1 MSPACLAQAGG
12 GLGPASPMNILF
24 VVPYVPDRIRSR
36 PYNLIRFLRSRG
48 HRVAVVTLWTSP
60 WERDSVTSLREEGIE
75 VHAVRLSPSRSM
87 WNSLKALPSKTPLQA
102 VYCWDPGVPKI
113 LAGLLSGQG
122 GRPPFD
128 VVHVEHLR
136 GAGYG
141 LWLKRWMAREG
152 RTVPVVWDSVD
163 CISLLFRLA
172 ARDSRSVF
180 GRWVGRIEVGRTEAF
195 EGRMVHAFDRVL
207 ATSRVDA
214 QALHALD
221 GDGGRASPIT
231 VLTNGVDLDYFSPAE
246 ASQRLPFR
254 LVMSGKMSYHA
265 NVTMALEFTQQ
276 TFPLVQARFPQAEL
290 WIVGK
295 DPTREVMS
303 LHRPPAVQVVGTVPD
318 LRPYLGQASA
328 AVAPLRY
335 GAGVQNK
342 VIEAMACA
350 TPVVVSPSGVQGLA
364 IEPGREA
371 IVAEPGEQMAEAVV
385 AILADEERRQRIG
398 TAGRRYVEQ
407 HHDWSKIVA
416 QLEGVYDELVR
427 TRH

>member
-1 MSPACLAQAGG
+1 MDF
-12 GLGPASPMNILF
+12 ASPMNILF
-24 VVPYVPDRIRSR
+24 VVPYVPDRIRTR

-48 HRVAVVTLWTSP
+48 HGVTVVTLWTSP
-60 WERDSVTSLREEGIE
+60 WEQDSLTALREEGVE
-75 VHAVRLSPSRSM
+75 VHAVRLSPGRSM
-87 WNSLKALPSKTPLQA
+87 WNTLKALPSRTPLQA
-102 VYCWDPGVPKI
+102 VYCWDPEVPKI
-113 LAGLLSGQG
+113 LAGLLRGKD

-128 VVHVEHLR
+128 VIHVEHLR
-136 GAGYG
+136 GVGYG
-141 LWLKRWMAREG
+141 LWLKRWMAGEG
-152 RTVPVVWDSVD
+152 RRLPVVWDSVD

-172 ARDSRSVF
+172 ARDSRSAF

-195 EGRMVHAFDRVL
+195 EGRMVHSFDRVL
-207 ATSRVDA
+207 TTSQVDA
-214 QALHALD
+214 QALLALD
-221 GDGGRASPIT
+221 GNGGGPSPIT
-231 VLTNGVDLDYFSPAE
+231 VLTNGVDLDYFTPAE
-246 ASQRLPFR
+246 TSERQPFR

-265 NVTMALEFTQQ
+265 NVTMALEFTQR
-276 TFPLVQARFPQAEL
+276 TFPLVQARFPEAQL

-295 DPTREVMS
+295 DPAREVVS

-318 LRPYLGQASA
+318 LRPYLRQAAA

-350 TPVVVSPSGVQGLA
+350 TPVVVTPAGVQGLA

-371 IVAEPGEQMAEAVV
+371 IVAEPGEKMAEAVI
-385 AILADEERRQRIG
+385 ATLADDERRRRVG
-398 TAGRRYVEQ
+398 AAGRRYVEQ
-407 HHDWSKIVA
+407 HHDWSKIVE

>member
-1 MSPACLAQAGG
+1 
-12 GLGPASPMNILF
+12 
-24 VVPYVPDRIRSR
+24 
-36 PYNLIRFLRSRG
+36 
-48 HRVAVVTLWTSP
+48 
-60 WERDSVTSLREEGIE
+60 
-75 VHAVRLSPSRSM
+75 M

-102 VYCWDPGVPKI
+102 VYCWDPEVPRI
-113 LAGLLSGQG
+113 LAGLLSGKD

-141 LWLKRWMAREG
+141 LWLKRWMAGGG
-152 RTVPVVWDSVD
+152 RTLPVVWDSVD

-172 ARDSRSVF
+172 ARDSRSAF

-214 QALHALD
+214 QALRALD

-246 ASQRLPFR
+246 ATPRLPFR

-295 DPTREVMS
+295 DPTREVMA

-318 LRPYLGQASA
+318 LRPYLRQASA
-328 AVAPLRY
+328 AVAPLKY

-371 IVAEPGEQMAEAVV
+371 IVAEPGEMMAEAVV
-385 AILADEERRQRIG
+385 SMLADDERRHWIG
-398 TAGRRYVEQ
+398 MAGRRYVEN